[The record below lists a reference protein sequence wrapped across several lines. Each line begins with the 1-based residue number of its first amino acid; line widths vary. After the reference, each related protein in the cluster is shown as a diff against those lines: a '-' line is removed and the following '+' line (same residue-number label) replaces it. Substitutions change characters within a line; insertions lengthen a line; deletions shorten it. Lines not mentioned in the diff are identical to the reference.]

1 MKINEAK
8 LASLDACDKDDI
20 DIFRCYPN
28 LDDKGAELGGF
39 SRWVASKGKA
49 EYVFWLLSRLMTPEG
64 ATRWG
69 ILAAKRHYHDAD
81 WNKWADS
88 WLSGED
94 RTPESAVMAV
104 RATEAAEAVVRATEA
119 RMSRAAEA
127 AVRAARA
134 AAWASVHLAQM
145 PWETVWAAD
154 NAAAHAYNAATS
166 TKGKASE
173 IECQISDAL
182 EIIGKEG

>member
-1 MKINEAK
+1 MKINKTK
-8 LASLDACDKDDI
+8 LLELGACKEGVEM
-20 DIFRCYPN
+20 FRHYPG
-28 LDDKGAELGGF
+28 LKGGRAELGALC
-39 SRWVASKGKA
+39 RWAASEGA
-49 EYVFWLLSRLMTPEG
+49 PGYVFWLLPRLIEPEG
-64 ATRWG
+64 AARCA

-94 RTPESAVMAV
+94 RTPESAVTAV
-104 RATEAAEAVVRATEA
+104 RATEAAEAAVRATEA